1 MIEGLNGR
9 VINLLSF
16 DMNRFNNIMTF
27 LRYLWKGPVEIIV
40 FGYFI
45 YGEIG
50 YYGFIGVGFILCFV
64 PIQGMHQNKKRNKKQ
79 QFNGQWPNFSLTVVM
94 GTMTAKYRFR
104 LSGKMDSRIRVM
116 NEIIQ
121 GIQIIKVYAWE
132 KPFAKI
138 VDAMRK

>member
-1 MIEGLNGR
+1 
-9 VINLLSF
+9 
-16 DMNRFNNIMTF
+16 MTF

-64 PIQGMHQNKKRNKKQ
+64 PIQGMHQNTINIKISHKQ
-79 QFNGQWPNFSLTVVM
+79 KQKFNGQWPNFSLTVAM

-104 LSGKMDSRIRVM
+104 LSGKIDSRIRVM

-132 KPFAKI
+132 KHFAKI